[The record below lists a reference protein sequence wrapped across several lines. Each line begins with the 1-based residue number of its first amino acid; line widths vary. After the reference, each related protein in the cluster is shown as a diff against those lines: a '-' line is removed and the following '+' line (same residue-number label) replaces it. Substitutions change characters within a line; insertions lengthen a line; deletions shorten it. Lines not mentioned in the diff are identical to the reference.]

1 MHGWRLL
8 HYAASGAFL
17 FVAGLSLVAC
27 SNGANR
33 SGNSSSGFSGEQSSS
48 GAATSG
54 QSAGASPGGSGSTQS
69 GAGQP
74 TSGSMQASSGVGA
87 SGQPAADAS
96 VDATID
102 ASMVVDSGPP
112 PPDPVVMLSNASIK
126 LEVWTPRTIR
136 VIYGNGTSTPAAPPS
151 LAVNQVRNTPP
162 FTVDDGTSVLT
173 VTTSQLQAQVD
184 KSTGQVTFETPA
196 GASIFAE
203 SATKPH
209 QVNQTPVAANSYQ
222 TVGTFSPNPGE
233 HYYGLGE
240 HQSEQQANLAYGN
253 GTIQLLQQNPGESSV
268 PLLLSTGGYGL
279 FWDNPSVTKFN
290 FGAGSLS
297 VQSEVGS
304 FVDYYFMVGN
314 PDDVVASYRAITG
327 PAPMYGRWVFGYWQ
341 SHDHYSSQNEVLST
355 AMTYR
360 SKQIPID
367 NIVQDWQYWGGNP
380 WGSHIF
386 DSSYPDPAGMF
397 STLHQQGFHAMISVW
412 GRFQQG
418 SANFTA
424 LQADGDLMTP
434 ALSDGQTYY
443 YDSFKPSARTLYF
456 DQMNTAL
463 FSKGVDAWW
472 LDATEPELN
481 ANWGEFRN
489 FTTAMGKGAGV
500 YNAYPLMTTS
510 AVHDGQ
516 RAVSSDKRVFILT
529 RSAYAGQQRNGAAT
543 WSGDITGDWPTF
555 ARQIPGGLN
564 FALSGMPYWTTDIG
578 GYFMGLGGFGNPA
591 YNELFTR
598 WFQFGGFCP
607 IFRTHGTGPDR
618 DIYASG
624 FDAPTQAILQGVD
637 NLRYRLLPYIYS
649 LGWMTT
655 SQAYTMMRA
664 LVFDFGSDPMALTV
678 PDQYMF
684 GPAFLVNPVMSAG
697 ATSRSVY
704 LPAGATW
711 VDFWTGAMQ
720 PGGQTVTAAAPIDHL
735 PLYVRAGSI
744 VPMGPIMNYSTEMP
758 ADPIELRVYPGASGS
773 FVLYEDE
780 NDNYDYEK
788 GSYATI
794 PFAWDD
800 ASKTLHIGAVQGS
813 FPGMLAS
820 RTFNVVFV
828 GNDHGAGSAPS
839 ATFDKTVTY
848 TGSATDV
855 TAP

>member
-1 MHGWRLL
+1 MIRRLRLL
-8 HYAASGAFL
+8 QHAAGGTFL
-17 FVAGLSLVAC
+17 SVAAIALVAC
-27 SNGANR
+27 SNGGNLH
-33 SGNSSSGFSGEQSSS
+33 GNSSSGSS
-48 GAATSG
+48 GGQPSSGSATSA
-54 QSAGASPGGSGSTQS
+54 QSAGGSTGTSGSTQS
-69 GAGQP
+69 GSGQP
-74 TSGSMQASSGVGA
+74 TSGSTQPSSGTSA
-87 SGQPAADAS
+87 SGQPS
-96 VDATID
+96 VDASLD
-102 ASMVVDSGPP
+102 ATMVVDSGPP
-112 PPDPVVMLSNASIK
+112 PPDPVVMLPNASIK

-136 VIYGNGTSTPAAPPS
+136 VIYGSGTSTPAPAQS
-151 LAVNQVRNTPP
+151 LAVNQVRQTPP

-173 VTTSQLQAQVD
+173 VTTSELQAQVD
-184 KSTGQVTFETPA
+184 KSTGQVTFKTP
-196 GASIFAE
+196 GGVSILAE
-203 SATKPH
+203 SAIKPH
-209 QVNQTPVAANSYQ
+209 EVNQTPVAAGSYQ
-222 TVGTFSPNPGE
+222 TIGTFSPNAGE

-240 HQSEQQANLAYGN
+240 HQTEQQANLAYGS

-268 PLLLSTGGYGL
+268 PLLLSSGGYGL

-290 FGAGSLS
+290 LGAGSLS

-304 FVDYYFMVGN
+304 FVDYYFMVGK
-314 PDDVVASYRAITG
+314 PDDVVASYRAVTG
-327 PAPMYGRWVFGYWQ
+327 AAPMYGRWVFGYWQ
-341 SHDHYSSQNEVLST
+341 SHDHYGSQNEVLST

-367 NIVQDWQYWGGNP
+367 NIVQDWQYWGSNP

-397 STLHQQGFHAMISVW
+397 TTLHQQGFHAMISVW
-412 GRFQQG
+412 GRFAKG

-424 LQADGDLMTP
+424 LQADGDLLTP
-434 ALSDGQTYY
+434 ILNDGQTYY
-443 YDSFKPSARTLYF
+443 YDPFKPSARALYF
-456 DQMNTAL
+456 SQMNTAL

-481 ANWGEFRN
+481 SSWGEFRS
-489 FTTAMGKGAGV
+489 FTTAVGKAAGV
-500 YNAYPLMTTS
+500 YNAYPLMTTT

-516 RAVSSDKRVFILT
+516 RAASSDKRVFILT

-637 NLRYRLLPYIYS
+637 DLRYRLLPYIYS

-678 PDQYMF
+678 PDEYMF

-704 LPAGATW
+704 LPAGAAW
-711 VDFWTGAMQ
+711 VDFWTGMTQ
-720 PGGQTVTAAAPIDHL
+720 SGPQTITAAAPSDHL

-744 VPMGPIMNYSTEMP
+744 VPMGPIMNYSTEKP

-788 GSYATI
+788 GAYATTA
-794 PFAWDD
+794 FTWDD
-800 ASKTLHIGAVQGS
+800 ASKTLHIGAVQGA

-828 GNDHGAGSAPS
+828 SNNHGAGTAPS
-839 ATFDKTVTY
+839 ATIDKTVSY
-848 TGSATDV
+848 TGAATDV

>member
-27 SNGANR
+27 SNGTNR
-33 SGNSSSGFSGEQSSS
+33 SGNSSSGFSGGQSSS
-48 GAATSG
+48 GSATSG
-54 QSAGASPGGSGSTQS
+54 QSPGASPSGSGSTQS
-69 GAGQP
+69 GTGQP
-74 TSGSMQASSGVGA
+74 TSGSLQASSGVGA

-102 ASMVVDSGPP
+102 ASMIVDSGPP
-112 PPDPVVMLSNASIK
+112 PPDPVVILSNASIK

-173 VTTSQLQAQVD
+173 VTTNQLQAQVD
-184 KSTGQVTFETPA
+184 KSTGQVTFKTPA
-196 GASIFAE
+196 GVSIFAE
-203 SATKPH
+203 SASKPH

-222 TVGTFSPNPGE
+222 TVGTFSPNLGE

-268 PLLLSTGGYGL
+268 PLLLSSGGYGV

-290 FGAGSLS
+290 FGGGGLS

-304 FVDYYFMVGN
+304 FVDYYFMVGK

-412 GRFQQG
+412 GRFQPG

-481 ANWGEFRN
+481 ASWGEFRT
-489 FTTAMGKGAGV
+489 FTTAMGAGAVV
-500 YNAYPLMTTS
+500 YNAYPLMTTT

-516 RAVSSDKRVFILT
+516 RAASSDKRVFILT

-664 LVFDFGSDPMALTV
+664 LVFDFGSDAMALTV
-678 PDQYMF
+678 SDQYMF

-704 LPAGATW
+704 LPADASW
-711 VDFWTGAMQ
+711 VDFWTGATQ
-720 PGGQTVTAAAPIDHL
+720 AGGQTVTAAAPADHL

-773 FVLYEDE
+773 FALYEDE

-788 GSYATI
+788 GTYATI

-828 GNDHGAGSAPS
+828 GNDHGAGIAPS
-839 ATFDKTVTY
+839 ATIDKTVTY
-848 TGSATDV
+848 TGAATDV